1 MKLKISRSMTI
12 NTGNFTSIKPS
23 IELSMDV
30 KRELGNFEVAY
41 KHLSKVADCLM
52 IYELLTL
59 SDEMQTINDAGWG
72 RYNDLMKHNVDKV
85 DGEFRKNVDE
95 LMRYEL

>member
-1 MKLKISRSMTI
+1 MKLKISRSITI

-23 IELSMDV
+23 VELSIDV
-30 KRELGNFEVAY
+30 KAGMAEEAY
-41 KHLSKVADCLM
+41 AYLSKTADCLM

-72 RYNDLMKHNVDKV
+72 RYNDLMKHNTDKI
-85 DGEFRKNVDE
+85 DKEFKKNVDE
-95 LMRYEL
+95 LIRYEL

>member
-1 MKLKISRSMTI
+1 
-12 NTGNFTSIKPS
+12 
-23 IELSMDV
+23 
-30 KRELGNFEVAY
+30 
-41 KHLSKVADCLM
+41 M